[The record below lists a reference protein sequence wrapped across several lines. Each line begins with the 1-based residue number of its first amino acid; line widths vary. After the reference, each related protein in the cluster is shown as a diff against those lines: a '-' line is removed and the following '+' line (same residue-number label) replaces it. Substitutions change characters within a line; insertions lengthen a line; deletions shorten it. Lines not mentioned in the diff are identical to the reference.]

1 MRTIPNPTQ
10 ARSRQALERF
20 LKVTIDLLAQNRFE
34 ETSIAE
40 IARLANSSVGTF
52 YRLLADKDV
61 LLQAV
66 HERFVDDSH
75 DVISGLVNSLSGSQR
90 PFQEQLQ
97 HFVQGVISLYEC
109 NEGLIRAL
117 IRRSSVDE
125 RFRERIHELNAFVGH
140 SLRDLVLQQRDQLN
154 HPSPEHAADL
164 AGHVLLASMNYYS
177 LVGTL
182 GDTPRDHLPGELSQ
196 LICNYLQI
204 R

>member
-10 ARSRQALERF
+10 ARSRQALERYI
-20 LKVTIDLLAQNRFE
+20 KVTIDLLAQNRFE
-34 ETSIAE
+34 DTSIAQ

-61 LLQAV
+61 LLCAV

-75 DVISGLVNSLSGSQR
+75 QVISDLVESLGSSEH
-90 PFQEQLQ
+90 PFQEQLKQ
-97 HFVQGVISLYEC
+97 FVRGIIGLYDG
-109 NEGLIRAL
+109 NEGLLRAL

-125 RFRERIHELNAFVGH
+125 RFRERIHQLNFFVGH
-140 SLRDLVLQQRDQLN
+140 SLRSLVLKQRDQLS
-154 HPSPEHAADL
+154 HPAPENAADL

-182 GDTPRDHLPGELSQ
+182 GDTPRDHLPEELSL
-196 LICNYLQI
+196 LICNYLQL